1 MFSKC
6 ALFGKPLIVSR
17 GYYMEEVMNEYQLG
31 YSIPQDSPSEC
42 VKAISDCFDHPIDPD
57 SWQRYLEH
65 HSEKQLDR
73 AFSEIL
79 R

>member
-1 MFSKC
+1 
-6 ALFGKPLIVSR
+6 
-17 GYYMEEVMNEYQLG
+17 MNEYHLG